1 MVNARGDFAGDRQD
15 LPGLYQ
21 SLTTACDQGGW
32 LRLVDSMFGK
42 SKKKKKGDD
51 APEAET
57 EAEGASPPA
66 EGEEGG
72 EGVEGEAPAKKK
84 MSGKKLIL
92 FIVLPAVL
100 VLGGGGAAAYMLLFS
115 GAGGEQHAEASSG
128 HGKTKGGHGGEGAG
142 EAVPGPNGTMILH
155 GEDVIFV
162 TMPEL
167 LVNISGPEGRPAFLK
182 LKLTLEAPDDAAVA
196 ALTEHIPRVN
206 DQFNGFLRELR
217 TDDLSGSAGAYRLR
231 LELLRRVNLAIAP
244 AQVNA
249 VLIEEMLVQ

>member
-1 MVNARGDFAGDRQD
+1 
-15 LPGLYQ
+15 
-21 SLTTACDQGGW
+21 
-32 LRLVDSMFGK
+32 MFGK
-42 SKKKKKGDD
+42 SKKKKKGD
-51 APEAET
+51 APEADT

-66 EGEEGG
+66 EGE
-72 EGVEGEAPAKKK
+72 GVDGAEGEAPAKKK

-100 VLGGGGAAAYMLLFS
+100 VLGGGGAAAFMLLS
-115 GAGGEQHAEASSG
+115 GGEQHAEADAG
-128 HGKTKGGHGGEGAG
+128 DHGKTKGGGGHGAEGEG
-142 EAVPGPNGTMILH
+142 EALPGPHGTTILH

-167 LVNISGPEGRPAFLK
+167 LVNISGADGRPAYLK
-182 LKLTLEAPDDAAVA
+182 VKLTLEVPDDAAVT

-206 DQFNGFLRELR
+206 DQFNTFLRELR
-217 TDDLSGSAGAYRLR
+217 TDDISGSAGAYRLR